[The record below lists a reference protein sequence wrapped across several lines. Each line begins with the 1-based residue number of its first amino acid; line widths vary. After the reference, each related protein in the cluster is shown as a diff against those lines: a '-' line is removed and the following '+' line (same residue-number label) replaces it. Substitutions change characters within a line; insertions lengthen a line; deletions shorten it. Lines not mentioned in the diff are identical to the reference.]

1 MKDPIVSF
9 DNSNIPDFV
18 IKELKR
24 AGFIRPTSIQAI
36 AWPVAISGMDLI
48 AIAQTGSG
56 KTLGFLIPMFVH
68 IHDQPAIRVKLIKIY
83 KNLKKK

>member
-1 MKDPIVSF
+1 MTEPIISF

-24 AGFIRPTSIQAI
+24 AGFIRPTSIQSI

-68 IHDQPAIRVKLIKIY
+68 IHDQPPIRVKH
-83 KNLKKK
+83 KKFKS